1 MHCDNLYETNLSAEE
16 KIERNVERLKV
27 LAENIAGK
35 DVTVCLENL
44 RPLTPGRTDLIDKSA
59 EDLLHIIDLVGSP
72 DLGIC
77 LDTGHLN
84 LTVKGHRNFILKA
97 GKKLKALHITDNDGT
112 ADRHLMPFTRYGID
126 FFEIVKTLREV
137 GYDGIFNLEIPG
149 EADIPMELRDAKLAY
164 IKACYRYLLQTT
176 GEG

>member
-1 MHCDNLYETNLSAEE
+1 M
-16 KIERNVERLKV
+16 
-27 LAENIAGK
+27 
-35 DVTVCLENL
+35 
-44 RPLTPGRTDLIDKSA
+44 
-59 EDLLHIIDLVGSP
+59 GSP

-126 FFEIVKTLREV
+126 FLEIVKTLREV

-149 EADIPMELRDAKLAY
+149 EAGIPMELRDAKLAY